1 MTTAPQ
7 PQSKRRRASRRRRN
21 AASRVV
27 FDWLSLLLLLLLLL
41 LLFLYTKGRSAVEW
55 EWRFHSL
62 AGNRRNGATD
72 NKGGPR
78 LRSVNLDLDWS
89 TNVKT
94 SNLNSCSSVPWNSFQ
109 AISSH
114 CTSFPKERRQEKG
127 TRKKNSVNNSVKA
140 KEKPLCCWKLWKKND
155 KTRVERDV
163 ATGWNVGHK
172 WKDFFAVVVLS
183 QFLFFFED
191 RCQQWRSI
199 SGPVASMAAI
209 NNSTRSTIFFSEI
222 TKKTKKRR
230 LKNLTPLKK
239 KSRPL
244 WGRFF
249 YDFLLLNFFF
259 EMESVSGG

>member
-1 MTTAPQ
+1 MFFFWSAAVADGRSPTPLLSWRFRSLFIAILMTTAPQ

-114 CTSFPKERRQEKG
+114 CTSFPKERPA
-127 TRKKNSVNNSVKA
+127 RKKEL
-140 KEKPLCCWKLWKKND
+140 EK
-155 KTRVERDV
+155 KTRL
-163 ATGWNVGHK
+163 T
-172 WKDFFAVVVLS
+172 
-183 QFLFFFED
+183 
-191 RCQQWRSI
+191 
-199 SGPVASMAAI
+199 
-209 NNSTRSTIFFSEI
+209 TR
-222 TKKTKKRR
+222 
-230 LKNLTPLKK
+230 
-239 KSRPL
+239 
-244 WGRFF
+244 
-249 YDFLLLNFFF
+249 
-259 EMESVSGG
+259 